1 MDEGFI
7 LRRQTEVMTQR
18 SGEVKNWRLR
28 PRVSNRDAFA
38 KAEFQIGNFIAAKCT
53 FQLCACV
60 RLPTRKSLEVIQTK
74 MDSADLYVRRRGL
87 RIPIVSTPTLALGL
101 QSSIHAEVATT
112 EQATVSKTVSG

>member
-1 MDEGFI
+1 
-7 LRRQTEVMTQR
+7 
-18 SGEVKNWRLR
+18 
-28 PRVSNRDAFA
+28 
-38 KAEFQIGNFIAAKCT
+38 
-53 FQLCACV
+53 
-60 RLPTRKSLEVIQTK
+60 